1 MMEDG
6 NGTRISP
13 ISERKR
19 QSASMP
25 LGSLM
30 DLRVKEESAGVRI
43 DQLRSRPEMKCRGIR
58 VIVIVLA
65 GLGRETGLP
74 RAC

>member
-1 MMEDG
+1 MEDG

-13 ISERKR
+13 IRERKR
-19 QSASMP
+19 RSARVP

-43 DQLRSRPEMKCRGIR
+43 YQLRSRPEMKCRGRR
-58 VIVIVLA
+58 VIVIVVA
-65 GLGRETGLP
+65 GLGRETGQP
-74 RAC
+74 RVR